1 MINKKQSKLI
11 TIEIP
16 NNAIF
21 KEHKNLPIKKI
32 NLLYGSNGTGKTMLS
47 RVFALIDE
55 KTNLSTTLIKEDI
68 KPDLKIINND
78 FDTTIVYNADFV
90 DYHFNFKENINE
102 PLSVNLKNQDDEVTS
117 SKEELRNLKIKKVEK
132 LSILKSYIKRISE
145 LDTQKNQI
153 KDIINNKIRD
163 HYNNGVYPKVDGYD
177 NALKKKIEE
186 IMDLKFYDTIKEYE
200 YKKAHQELI
209 DANSDKK
216 EITDRIKITLI
227 SLEKYNEIKN
237 ILEEK
242 FEIYNET
249 QIDNYLKKLEEDK
262 LKWIKNSLDYIK
274 ENDKE
279 CPLCKQDLILKD
291 YITGYIS
298 YFEKIKD
305 IRINKL
311 KDIQI
316 EKINLS
322 PDNLLYKIEDQLIND
337 EKLGKMQKKSKDK
350 ITEEITFYNSKIVNI
365 IKQIKEKEINPEKII
380 NILPYESIVNTI
392 NENVENLNSLIED
405 VHNKRIPI
413 NTNNTNKNVSNIKT
427 VIKYNLQEEG
437 YFQIKNELY
446 NMKNWGNLEDIKECS
461 LEDIEEDNNIDYTL
475 YNSNELIESICSIN
489 IEIEKIENSLK
500 KKKDAATDINIKLK
514 EIWGYNKIELK
525 LNETKD
531 AYNIELKNNNQIIF
545 YPTLSEGEKTS
556 ITLAYFLTKL
566 ESLMNE
572 QKEQKLLIYI
582 DDPISSLDNYIVY
595 KVSEILID
603 LKTKLVKNNSEYPKL
618 FISTHNW
625 YLFYLINRHNIFAT
639 VNAYKEEELSTF
651 NILKNKNNKTV
662 IKLLNHE
669 KIPSYFG
676 EYKIVFKDLYKFIE
690 QDIEEVTEYYDYFG
704 ISNKARKVLEDF
716 MYFKYG
722 KSKLQWEDKEFVKI
736 HDALCPESHSNGI
749 IEIPINKL
757 QENIKQVLEKIKSE
771 DKSHYDAMIS

>member
-21 KEHKNLPIKKI
+21 KEHKNLPIRKI

-153 KDIINNKIRD
+153 KDIINNQIRG

-200 YKKAHQELI
+200 YKKAHQELM
-209 DANSDKK
+209 DANSGK
-216 EITDRIKITLI
+216 EEIADRIKITLI

-322 PDNLLYKIEDQLIND
+322 PDDLLYKIEDKLIND
-337 EKLGKMQKKSKDK
+337 EELGKAQKESKDK